1 MSIVVDIHVLQTLPP
16 NNINRDDTGAPKSAT
31 FGGVPRQRVSS
42 QAWKRAVRKDFSN
55 YLDPQQLGFRTRRVV
70 EKITYRAEEL
80 DTKDQDTKWSKD
92 QLEQTAAIVS
102 EILNKAG
109 IKTDKLKESKA
120 EEPAED
126 QPNFARTSY
135 LLFLSDQQITNV
147 AQAIL
152 NESEQK
158 WTKKLATELLDVDHS
173 VDIAMFGRMIA
184 DAADY
189 NVDASV
195 QVAHAIGVSAS
206 EPEFDY
212 FTAVDDAIEAS
223 DEETGAGMIGT
234 VQMSSSTLYR
244 FATVNVRALAANLGD
259 DNVAVESTA
268 AFVKAFLTS
277 LPSGKQNTFANNTL
291 PEAVVVRLRTDR
303 SISLVNAF
311 EEPVPLEIEGGR
323 RLEAAKKLVIEAQ
336 SIDYMYDM
344 APHASWVMGT
354 ADLTEVLADV
364 GKQVN
369 LTELTNEL
377 KTELAELV

>member
-1 MSIVVDIHVLQTLPP
+1 MNTIHSHLKRRLMSIVVDIHVLQTLPP

-80 DTKDQDTKWSKD
+80 DTKDLDTKWSKD

-244 FATVNVRALAANLGD
+244 FATVNVRALAANLG
-259 DNVAVESTA
+259 
-268 AFVKAFLTS
+268 
-277 LPSGKQNTFANNTL
+277 
-291 PEAVVVRLRTDR
+291 
-303 SISLVNAF
+303 
-311 EEPVPLEIEGGR
+311 
-323 RLEAAKKLVIEAQ
+323 
-336 SIDYMYDM
+336 
-344 APHASWVMGT
+344 
-354 ADLTEVLADV
+354 
-364 GKQVN
+364 
-369 LTELTNEL
+369 
-377 KTELAELV
+377 